1 MVPKELRYSKEHEW
15 LKLEGGRGRIGIT
28 DFAQQSLGDVVFVEL
43 PEVGQKLTAGD
54 AFGVVESV
62 KAASDCYTPVAG
74 TVVAVNEAL
83 LDDPQLIN
91 QEPYGGGWMM
101 EVELADPAEV
111 ENLMTAEEYEKLTQE
126 GGE

>member
-1 MVPKELRYSKEHEW
+1 MVPRELRYSKEHEW

-43 PEVGQKLTAGD
+43 PEVGQKLAAGD

-83 LDDPQLIN
+83 PDDPQLIN
-91 QEPYGGGWMM
+91 QDPYGDGWMM

-111 ENLMTAEEYEKLTQE
+111 ENLMTAEDYEKLIQE